1 MNWYFNTHVALKP
14 KGSHDTY
21 PLLPWSVGLL
31 TGTLTS
37 SVCAGSKGADDGLQA
52 AMDKFEAAG
61 GYDADKR
68 IANVLTGLGFKQEEW
83 NKSCSEFSGGWQ
95 VRLLQT
101 KLYPCMHACRQHRAH
116 AQRQHNLAMHR
127 DSTTLPCMEATRPC
141 VATPHL
147 CMLTA
152 ANGSVTTCVLLRR
165 AGRHWNLL
173 LENCSCSLSSEKLW

>member
-95 VRLLQT
+95 VHLLQT
-101 KLYPCMHACRQHRAH
+101 TLYPCMHADNTMPMHRDNTTLPCMDTARLCH
-116 AQRQHNLAMHR
+116 ARRQHNLAMHGGNTPAH
-127 DSTTLPCMEATRPC
+127 DNTTPVHAGCCGWQHNDLR
-141 VATPHL
+141 L
-147 CMLTA
+147 A
-152 ANGSVTTCVLLRR
+152 AKS
-165 AGRHWNLL
+165 W
-173 LENCSCSLSSEKLW
+173 